1 MAGIPDFEKLIFDY
15 LDRVKELLSPRTW
28 ENLLLDC
35 SKNEVFVMLLLYR
48 KGEVN
53 MTQVSDYLQAPLNT
67 VTGIIDR
74 MEKRRLL
81 ERQRSAEDK
90 RVVTIRMTEQGITC
104 IKDILEQA
112 FRYGQSILGRLTPQE
127 LQTGIRLIDKVLE
140 GLKEEYG
147 IQSRKESSGKDPC
160 GKERQGKGQSGEG
173 PYGEGRQGKE
183 PSGEGPY
190 GKGRQGK
197 EPLGRGSY
205 GKAEQG
211 KDRPASSKK
220 VRKIQIE

>member
-1 MAGIPDFEKLIFDY
+1 MAEIPDFEKLIFDY

-53 MTQVSDYLQAPLNT
+53 MTQVSDYLQVPLNT

-90 RVVTIRMTEQGITC
+90 RVVTIRMTEHGTVC

-127 LQTGIRLIDKVLE
+127 LQTGIRLIDKVLD

-147 IQSRKESSGKDPC
+147 IQHGKESS
-160 GKERQGKGQSGEG
+160 
-173 PYGEGRQGKE
+173 
-183 PSGEGPY
+183 

-197 EPLGRGSY
+197 GRSGKDPY
-205 GKAEQG
+205 GKTEQGREQSGKGLYGREEQG

>member
-1 MAGIPDFEKLIFDY
+1 MEGIPDFEKLIFDY

-53 MTQVSDYLQAPLNT
+53 MTQVSDYLQSPLNT

-90 RVVTIRMTEQGITC
+90 RVVTIRMTEQGKAC

-112 FRYGQSILGRLTPQE
+112 FCYGQSILGRLTPEE
-127 LQTGIRLIDKVLE
+127 LHTGIRLIDKVLE

-147 IQSRKESSGKDPC
+147 KAQYRKGTYEKELRGRASDGKEPC
-160 GKERQGKGQSGEG
+160 GKEQNCKEASDGKV
-173 PYGEGRQGKE
+173 PN
-183 PSGEGPY
+183 
-190 GKGRQGK
+190 
-197 EPLGRGSY
+197 GSDQ
-205 GKAEQG
+205 AATV
-211 KDRPASSKK
+211 RK
-220 VRKIQIE
+220 VRKIWIE